1 MEKWVKTAGQ
11 RLAELLAGEKVN
23 SVQGHDLARL
33 HKIADSLNCKPDR
46 ATVIDFKDGDADFI
60 HKMYSLHGA

>member
-1 MEKWVKTAGQ
+1 MAKWVKTAGQ
-11 RLAELLAGEKVN
+11 RLAELLATEN
-23 SVQGHDLARL
+23 SNTVQGHDLKRL
-33 HKIADSLNCKPDR
+33 HKISSGLACEPDR